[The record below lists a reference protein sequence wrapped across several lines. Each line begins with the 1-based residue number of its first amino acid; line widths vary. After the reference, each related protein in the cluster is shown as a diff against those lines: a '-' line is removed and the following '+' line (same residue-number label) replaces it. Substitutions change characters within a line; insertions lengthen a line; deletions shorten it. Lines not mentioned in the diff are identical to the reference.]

1 MEKILTVNV
10 DYFNKIGWGMVTHIK
25 DIDNKWERK
34 SILNQTIKLISV
46 VSSYDKIIF
55 TYDVYLYFFII
66 IIGKKK

>member
-1 MEKILTVNV
+1 
-10 DYFNKIGWGMVTHIK
+10 MVTDHIK

-55 TYDVYLYFFII
+55 TYDVRMVSILYFFII
-66 IIGKKK
+66 LSNYQGKRNNFITLL